1 MSSTKKDDRPDNG
14 VHNVVVKS
22 INDNATTTYELDSKY
37 DTMRTLMIKIYNKK
51 GIPTVKQKLF
61 YKGIRCDQMAGS
73 IAALDIK
80 PNSEMELIVEESS
93 GAAFAGIQGQGTPA
107 SSGQFRLDIRVVVP
121 RVPNDNNPEHI
132 RTFPIQV
139 SSMDTVRQVKL
150 KIQTAIGMPVHQQ
163 WLRWYIWTQE
173 NGIHRLVRDRMNDD
187 NQLHVYGLRHASCLE
202 LTDSKY
208 DPESRRDLGPAGQGP
223 LGPYRP

>member
-1 MSSTKKDDRPDNG
+1 MHFYYRGVAILLASNKSFVLAKESFDMSSTKKDDRPDNG

-93 GAAFAGIQGQGTPA
+93 GAAFAGIQ
-107 SSGQFRLDIRVVVP
+107 D
-121 RVPNDNNPEHI
+121 
-132 RTFPIQV
+132 QV
-139 SSMDTVRQVKL
+139 WPL
-150 KIQTAIGMPVHQQ
+150 AHF
-163 WLRWYIWTQE
+163 
-173 NGIHRLVRDRMNDD
+173 
-187 NQLHVYGLRHASCLE
+187 LHV
-202 LTDSKY
+202 
-208 DPESRRDLGPAGQGP
+208 
-223 LGPYRP
+223 

>member
-93 GAAFAGIQGQGTPA
+93 GAAFAGIQGQVWPLAHFLSVWFTSKTP
-107 SSGQFRLDIRVVVP
+107 
-121 RVPNDNNPEHI
+121 N
-132 RTFPIQV
+132 
-139 SSMDTVRQVKL
+139 K
-150 KIQTAIGMPVHQQ
+150 K
-163 WLRWYIWTQE
+163 
-173 NGIHRLVRDRMNDD
+173 
-187 NQLHVYGLRHASCLE
+187 
-202 LTDSKY
+202 
-208 DPESRRDLGPAGQGP
+208 GP
-223 LGPYRP
+223 LSDSFGPSPSSWSRPVMVFWGKGGVTDLCLYVGSRSTFSHL

>member
-1 MSSTKKDDRPDNG
+1 MYFYYRGVAILLASKKSFALAKESFDMSSTKKDDRPDNG

-80 PNSEMELIVEESS
+80 PNSEMELIVDESS
-93 GAAFAGIQGQGTPA
+93 GASFAGIQGQVWPLAHFFSPSFFSFHGKRSLLPERYYQCPVA
-107 SSGQFRLDIRVVVP
+107 FFHKVP
-121 RVPNDNNPEHI
+121 CCRPCRSLPE
-132 RTFPIQV
+132 
-139 SSMDTVRQVKL
+139 L
-150 KIQTAIGMPVHQQ
+150 
-163 WLRWYIWTQE
+163 
-173 NGIHRLVRDRMNDD
+173 
-187 NQLHVYGLRHASCLE
+187 
-202 LTDSKY
+202 
-208 DPESRRDLGPAGQGP
+208 
-223 LGPYRP
+223 

>member
-1 MSSTKKDDRPDNG
+1 MYFYYRGVAILLASKKSFVLAKERFDMSSTKKDDRPDNG

-93 GAAFAGIQGQGTPA
+93 GAAFAGIQGQVWPLAHFLSVWFTSKTP
-107 SSGQFRLDIRVVVP
+107 
-121 RVPNDNNPEHI
+121 N
-132 RTFPIQV
+132 
-139 SSMDTVRQVKL
+139 K
-150 KIQTAIGMPVHQQ
+150 K
-163 WLRWYIWTQE
+163 
-173 NGIHRLVRDRMNDD
+173 
-187 NQLHVYGLRHASCLE
+187 
-202 LTDSKY
+202 
-208 DPESRRDLGPAGQGP
+208 GP
-223 LGPYRP
+223 LSDSFSPSPSSWSRPVMVFWGKGGVTDLCLYVGSRSTFSHL